1 MYRDEREPFEDAGV
15 VLRLLLDEPTVHF
28 AKDELVRELNW
39 PPAQLEDALAE
50 LARAGLAHRR
60 DGFVFP
66 SRAAVRCHELL
77 I

>member
-1 MYRDEREPFEDAGV
+1 MYSADREPFEDAGV
-15 VLRLLLDEPTVHF
+15 VLRLLLDEPQVHF
-28 AKDELVRELNW
+28 ADEELVRELNW
-39 PPAQLEDALAE
+39 PPAKLEDALGE

-66 SRAAVRCHELL
+66 SRAAVRCYGLL